1 MSVDRS
7 TPPSHQ
13 NTQDSR
19 SYAKKSII
27 SELDSLNLRLGHL
40 KDKILPASPYL
51 LTVPTDVPFRLG
63 NRFVNNWAV
72 GKDGPFTPE
81 EQQLQYMTFLMHHEA
96 DSLLVAVGDWSD
108 KGGNIMAEDDS
119 KPRSVESAAN
129 TSQNTS
135 TKKKISLSDYKTK
148 AKGGTSSSSIASQEG
163 KNGTRSSEEA
173 VNNRQDISKSQST
186 DRIVTERR
194 HGYPLSEPEAIN
206 GTSGQPPRI
215 ESPDKAKKPQHAE
228 RSDFPSPK
236 RPRFSPPKSTTKG
249 HPRSDSANN
258 GLPALLS
265 PTLPPS
271 STSPRLPELLSP
283 TLPPD
288 IEEELA
294 RLREESPIKSSSY
307 RRNFSTTSVTTKD
320 ETANIK
326 FSQHKRPHSESVSSA
341 STQSTNAK
349 KGEQANKS
357 LSHGSS
363 KRSDSASRDHS
374 KTDST
379 LRPAEKQSPLLSSG
393 VPAKTNASFSNDNNS
408 VENASSKPKL
418 LVRLKYGRANRKR
431 VEALLKFSGKRKIL
445 ADSVPSKQP
454 RDYRVMASHSEEGH
468 LSSHETDSH
477 HSASKNREKRPR
489 VLENNDIHEPS
500 SKRPKAVTKTTF
512 SDKSHTPISAT
523 SKSPS
528 TKEQPVMAKS
538 LFSTPKKEAKGGSV
552 RRPESGDSEVVKT
565 PSGSTSK
572 AITGS
577 AEKPTKLSPPPSSDS
592 QASRSRDSERRA
604 WREEFQKYA
613 NLGRELK
620 HQADRHTRSKAAN
633 ENVTAA
639 DEKLAAAT
647 AVEAILCFI
656 LAFIA
661 DDRSKAL
668 ARQVGDSSTWRSILA
683 YWRVV
688 KMTTASYPRLHGL
701 CLLLGAISH
710 DTIHALDLERLAV
723 CSLPGEHSPVPTP
736 GSDGNTVTSDESKK
750 YRKEFL
756 ELKARL
762 PEYYKEAHRLWLEGG
777 RELSDDIIMQEF
789 PATWSKRS
797 RNFAER
803 GRERL
808 SVGNY
813 SGGFFLPLGRT
824 TTPLEAVRFGVSILG
839 EWCKR
844 EGLEFEARLGL

>member
-7 TPPSHQ
+7 TPPSRQ
-13 NTQDSR
+13 NTENST

-27 SELDSLNLRLGHL
+27 SELDSLNLRLGRL
-40 KDKILPASPYL
+40 KDEILPASPYL
-51 LTVPTDVPFRLG
+51 LAVPTDIPFHIG

-72 GKDGPFTPE
+72 GKNGPFAPE

-119 KPRSVESAAN
+119 KARSMASAAN
-129 TSQNTS
+129 TVQNVS

-148 AKGGTSSSSIASQEG
+148 AKGGSYSSSIASQEG
-163 KNGTRSSEEA
+163 KNETQSSEEA
-173 VNNRQDISKSQST
+173 GNKSQDISKLQST
-186 DRIVTERR
+186 DRKVTEKK
-194 HGYPLSEPEAIN
+194 HGHLPTEPGVVNGASEE
-206 GTSGQPPRI
+206 QPRI
-215 ESPDKAKKPQHAE
+215 ESTEKTRKPRQAE
-228 RSDFPSPK
+228 HSNFPSPK
-236 RPRFSPPKSTTKG
+236 RPRLSPPKSTIKEL
-249 HPRSDSANN
+249 PRSDSTNN

-294 RLREESPIKSSSY
+294 RFREESPIKGSSH
-307 RRNFSTTSVTTKD
+307 RRDFSTNSVATKD
-320 ETANIK
+320 ETPNIK

-349 KGEQANKS
+349 KGEQANKIS
-357 LSHGSS
+357 SHGSS
-363 KRSDSASRDHS
+363 GRSDSASRDHF
-374 KTDST
+374 KNDSI
-379 LRPAEKQSPLLSSG
+379 LRPAEKQSTLLSSG
-393 VPAKTNASFSNDNNS
+393 VPAKTNVSFTNDHYN
-408 VENASSKPKL
+408 VESASSKSKL
-418 LVRLKYGRANRKR
+418 IVRLKYGRANRKR

-445 ADSVPSKQP
+445 ADSVSSKLP
-454 RDYRVMASHSEEGH
+454 RDRRAMVSQSEEGQ
-468 LSSHETDSH
+468 LSSHEIDSH
-477 HSASKNREKRPR
+477 HSTSKTPEKRPR
-489 VLENNDIHEPS
+489 APENDDIHEPS
-500 SKRPKAVTKTTF
+500 SKRPKAVMKTTV
-512 SDKSHTPISAT
+512 SDKPRTPVSAT
-523 SKSPS
+523 SS
-528 TKEQPVMAKS
+528 TQEQQSGMAKS
-538 LFSTPKKEAKGGSV
+538 LFSTPKRESKGSAAH
-552 RRPESGDSEVVKT
+552 RPESGDGEVKT
-565 PSGSTSK
+565 PLGSASK
-572 AITGS
+572 ATTGS
-577 AEKPTKLSPPPSSDS
+577 VEKPTKLSPPPSSDG
-592 QASRSRDSERRA
+592 QASRSRESERRA

-613 NLGRELK
+613 ALGRELK
-620 HQADRHTRSKAAN
+620 HEADRHTRSKAAN
-633 ENVTAA
+633 GNVTAA

-688 KMTTASYPRLHGL
+688 KMTTASYPHLHGL

-736 GSDGNTVTSDESKK
+736 GSDGNTVTSDESKRH
-750 YRKEFL
+750 RKEFL
-756 ELKARL
+756 ELKSRL

-777 RELSDDIIMQEF
+777 RELSEDVIMQEF

-797 RNFAER
+797 RNYSER

-813 SGGFFLPLGRT
+813 SGDFFLPLGRT

-839 EWCKR
+839 EWCRR
-844 EGLEFEARLGL
+844 EGLEFQARLGL